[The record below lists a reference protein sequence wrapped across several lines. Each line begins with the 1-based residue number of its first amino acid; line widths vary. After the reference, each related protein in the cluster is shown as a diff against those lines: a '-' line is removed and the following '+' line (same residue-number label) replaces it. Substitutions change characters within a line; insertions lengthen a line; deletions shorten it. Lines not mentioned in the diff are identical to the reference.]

1 MVEKFKAIRDS
12 YKALERDYEEKL
24 AKVRGRISL
33 FDEMIAE
40 EGGLATATAKVEKPS
55 EQPVQPVQPVLF
67 EENRSVVAEKKESEI
82 IEIHL

>member
-55 EQPVQPVQPVLF
+55 EQPVQPVLV